1 MGRWSRPCVAAPG
14 WERCQ
19 NTCLPAAALTVTQTH
34 AAAPASQTANLTV
47 EAPVYL
53 DGREIARA
61 SAKYMGQQLAYL
73 EGLT

>member
-1 MGRWSRPCVAAPG
+1 MIAR
-14 WERCQ
+14 
-19 NTCLPAAALTVTQTH
+19 LAAACPL
-34 AAAPASQTANLTV
+34 ADLTV

-61 SAKYMGQQLAYL
+61 SAKYMGQQLAFL